1 MYCSME
7 NTIKCCLYVMSSTVF
22 FFSLRIDFYYFIC
35 KRELNGIAR
44 PHETYY
50 LEVFLLLF
58 FY

>member
-1 MYCSME
+1 ME

-22 FFSLRIDFYYFIC
+22 FFSLRIDFYYLIC

-58 FY
+58 FC